1 MRKDTLETAGR
12 PKIGFGTTA
21 LLALSGQEEQ
31 QRLLHAALDAGI
43 THFDTAPYY
52 GYGEAEKILGRFI
65 KDRRDQVTVTTK
77 FGIQP
82 PRLAG
87 GGSVAGAVKRLVKNL
102 GPVRKL
108 LARQAGKMV
117 QRAAFGADDAAKS
130 LESSL
135 RALQTDHIDIY
146 LLHEAGPADTSEELL
161 AFLEERKKQGI
172 IGRFGTGSD
181 FSKVSAMA
189 ATRPAFADV
198 LQFENS
204 VVRPNLRSL
213 AETTGGALTITHGA
227 LGGSFRELDEAL
239 QKDAALRRSCSEVL
253 AVDAGEARHLA
264 AAMLLWA
271 AHDNPQGMVLFSSS
285 RIANLRAN
293 MEVWRERRFTFDQL
307 EEFARLV
314 GAGLCLNEGIH
325 S

>member
-1 MRKDTLETAGR
+1 MVTDIGT
-12 PKIGFGTTA
+12 IGFGTTS
-21 LLALSGQEEQ
+21 LLTLGSERERQD
-31 QRLLHAALDAGI
+31 LLHVALDAGI

-52 GYGEAEKILGRFI
+52 GYGEAEMILGRFI
-65 KDRRDQVTVTTK
+65 KDRRDEVTITTK

-130 LESSL
+130 LEASL

-146 LLHEAGPADTSEELL
+146 LLHEAGPADTSDELL
-161 AFLEERKKQGI
+161 AFLEEKKKQGI

-189 ATRPAFADV
+189 AAQPAFADV

-204 VVRPNLRSL
+204 VGRPNRRSL
-213 AETTGGALTITHGA
+213 AGMTGGSLTITHGA
-227 LGGSFRELDEAL
+227 LGESFRELHEAL
-239 QKDAALRRSCSEVL
+239 QVDVALHRRCSEVL
-253 AVDAGEARHLA
+253 GVDVGDPRHLA
-264 AAMLLWA
+264 SAMLSWA
-271 AHDNPQGMVLFSSS
+271 VQDNPLGMVLFSSS
-285 RIANLRAN
+285 RPANLRAN
-293 MEVWRERRFTFDQL
+293 MEAWRDSRFTSQQL
-307 EEFARLV
+307 YAFGQLV
-314 GAGLCLNEGIH
+314 AAVLPLNEGKH
-325 S
+325 P

>member
-1 MRKDTLETAGR
+1 MRQGMSKETGL
-12 PKIGFGTTA
+12 IGFGTPA
-21 LLALSGQEEQ
+21 LLALTSERERQA
-31 QRLLHAALDAGI
+31 LLGAALDSGI

-65 KDRRDQVTVTTK
+65 KDRRDEVTITTK

-130 LESSL
+130 LEASL
-135 RALQTDHIDIY
+135 RALQTEHIDIY
-146 LLHEAGPADTSEELL
+146 LLHEAGPSDTSDELL
-161 AFLEERKKQGI
+161 AFLEEKKKQGI

-181 FSKVSAMA
+181 FRKVLAMA
-189 ATRPAFADV
+189 TARKTFADV

-213 AETTGGALTITHGA
+213 AGVKGGVLTITHGA
-227 LGGSFRELDEAL
+227 LSGSFRELNDAL
-239 QKDAALRRSCSEVL
+239 QTDVALRRSCSEVL
-253 AVDAGEARHLA
+253 AVDAGDSRHLA

-285 RIANLRAN
+285 RMANLRAN
-293 MEVWRERRFTFDQL
+293 MEVWGESRFTSEQL
-307 EEFARLV
+307 EQFARLV
-314 GAGLCLNEGIH
+314 AAGLPLNEGIH
-325 S
+325 P

>member
-1 MRKDTLETAGR
+1 MVTDIGT
-12 PKIGFGTTA
+12 IGFGTTS
-21 LLALSGQEEQ
+21 LLALGSERERQD
-31 QRLLHAALDAGI
+31 LLHVALDAGI

-52 GYGEAEKILGRFI
+52 GYGEAEMILGRFI
-65 KDRRDQVTVTTK
+65 KDRRDEVTITTK

-117 QRAAFGADDAAKS
+117 QRAAFSADDAAKS
-130 LESSL
+130 LEASL

-146 LLHEAGPADTSEELL
+146 LLHEAGPADTSDELL
-161 AFLEERKKQGI
+161 AFLEEKKKQGI

-189 ATRPAFADV
+189 AAQPAFADV

-204 VVRPNLRSL
+204 VVRPNLQRLTATPGSRL
-213 AETTGGALTITHGA
+213 AITHGA
-227 LGGSFRELDEAL
+227 LGGAFRQLRDAL
-239 QKDAALRRSCSEVL
+239 TADDVLRRLCSEVL
-253 AVDAGEARHLA
+253 GVDVGDPRHLA
-264 AAMLLWA
+264 SAMLSWA
-271 AHDNPQGMVLFSSS
+271 VQDNPLGMVLFSSS
-285 RIANLRAN
+285 RSANVRTNIEALRAG
-293 MEVWRERRFTFDQL
+293 RFTSEQFN
-307 EEFARLV
+307 EFGRLV
-314 GAGLCLNEGIH
+314 AADSLTKEEKY